1 MRDILSSCSLRT
13 FCHLNGLS
21 TVWSRLLSAY
31 VSLIKA
37 NMCQD
42 QCRWRRQASHI
53 YIYMYVSDRYPITKI
68 RITNANICLSYCKLI
83 YAIFHTYDLFLG
95 LIAFSKT
102 DKLHL
107 IHFHFDKN
115 YACFACDLKRDM
127 RVSIVHQKWH

>member
-1 MRDILSSCSLRT
+1 MRDILSSSSSSLRT

-42 QCRWRRQASHI
+42 QCRWRRQASHT
-53 YIYMYVSDRYPITKI
+53 YIQYIYVSDRYPITKI
-68 RITNANICLSYCKLI
+68 RITNANICLCYCKLI

-95 LIAFSKT
+95 LIAFSKLT
-102 DKLHL
+102 
-107 IHFHFDKN
+107 N
-115 YACFACDLKRDM
+115 CT
-127 RVSIVHQKWH
+127 